1 MKRQAKN
8 RIVLLLVI
16 AGCLLCSSACVLFVP
31 MIHNHSALT
40 ILCSSAFWGFLIIG
54 YGLLW
59 MINWKRR
66 KQMKKGEKRRI
77 GIITF
82 FRNPPAKM
90 MDFICL
96 AGILILIISSFAA
109 PLQGYLQ
116 YVLSF
121 LVIFS
126 FHMHCILNG
135 EIFRYMQ
142 TEIRSCLE

>member
-31 MIHNHSALT
+31 MIHNHSAWT

-109 PLQGYLQ
+109 PLQGYL
-116 YVLSF
+116 
-121 LVIFS
+121 
-126 FHMHCILNG
+126 
-135 EIFRYMQ
+135 
-142 TEIRSCLE
+142 